1 MPPGSRAGWGLFALT
16 MGGTPFAFPG
26 FTPAS
31 TPPSPTIPTGY
42 YDIVRQGD
50 TRRRHTPN
58 GPHKKIADTLLF
70 TVRCNVISSAYSGPC
85 SRHRPRNPAFVNGSD
100 PHDFSLKEDPAKLL
114 TGQTGNSA
122 DIRQGT
128 QVPIHTPPRCT
139 RETSLG
145 YTTDDIL
152 GTKTQQPRPVRTHF
166 SHLVTVAQRLRIEL
180 LLDTCCG
187 VIEVSAFVILLSET
201 KITRPLSLARS

>member
-42 YDIVRQGD
+42 YDIVRQGN

-100 PHDFSLKEDPAKLL
+100 PHDFSLKEDPQKFL
-114 TGQTGNSA
+114 
-122 DIRQGT
+122 
-128 QVPIHTPPRCT
+128 
-139 RETSLG
+139 
-145 YTTDDIL
+145 
-152 GTKTQQPRPVRTHF
+152 PVRPGT
-166 SHLVTVAQRLRIEL
+166 RLTSVRALKYRSTL
-180 LLDTCCG
+180 LLDALEKRASVTPPTISW
-187 VIEVSAFVILLSET
+187 VPKHSNHVPFAL
-201 KITRPLSLARS
+201 ITPIW